1 MNNRS
6 MLAALKNRFRS
17 ILGFLAIVGPG
28 IIAAAAGNDA
38 GGITTY
44 SVAGAHYGY
53 SLLWVMI
60 VITVVLIIV
69 QEMCA
74 RMGVVSGKGL
84 ADLIREVYGARIAFY
99 ILSGLFLANIATVM
113 AEFAGVA
120 GAFEIFD
127 IPRFVSVPLSAVA
140 IWLVITKTNYRVAE
154 KIFLVG
160 AFLFI
165 SYIISGILAHPQ
177 WTSVLHGSLVPTLS
191 FDHDYIFLVIG
202 LIGTTVAPWMQFYL
216 QASAVEKRIKVEQ
229 YSYTKW
235 DVIIGSIM
243 SDTVSA
249 FIIIAAAATLFVNGV
264 KIDTAADAALALGPL
279 AGNAAEYLFAI
290 GLLNA
295 SLLGAMIVPLATAY
309 YVCEGLGF
317 ESGLDKTFKEA
328 PVYYGIFTFLILSGA
343 IPLLF
348 PSVPLVKIMLVA
360 QVINGVLLAPVLIF
374 IIKLV
379 NKKWLMGKY
388 VNKPWYNVVAWISV
402 IILIILSALLV
413 GDIIF

>member
-1 MNNRS
+1 
-6 MLAALKNRFRS
+6 MLTALKERFRS
-17 ILGFLAIVGPG
+17 ILGFLAILGPG

-53 SLLWVMI
+53 SLLWVM
-60 VITVVLIIV
+60 VLITVVLIIV

-99 ILSGLFLANIATVM
+99 VLSGLFLANIATVM

-120 GAFEIFD
+120 GSFEIFG
-127 IPRFVSVPLSAVA
+127 IPRFVSVPLAAVA
-140 IWLVITKTNYRVAE
+140 IWLVITKTNYRIAE

-165 SYIISGILAHPQ
+165 SYIISGFMAHPD
-177 WTSVLHGSLVPTLS
+177 WSAVMHGSLVPTLS
-191 FDHDYIFLVIG
+191 LDHDYIFLVIG

-264 KIDTAADAALALGPL
+264 EVESAADAALALGPL

-328 PVYYGIFTFLILSGA
+328 PVYYGIFTFLILAGA
-343 IPLLF
+343 IPMLF
-348 PSVPLVKIMLVA
+348 PSVPLVSIMLVA
-360 QVINGVLLAPVLIF
+360 QVINGILLAPVLIF

-388 VNKPWYNVVAWISV
+388 VNKPWYNVVAWASV
-402 IILIILSALLV
+402 GMLIVLSGLLV
-413 GDIIF
+413 FDTIF

>member
-1 MNNRS
+1 
-6 MLAALKNRFRS
+6 MLSALKERFRS
-17 ILGFLAIVGPG
+17 ILPFLAIIGPG

-38 GGITTY
+38 GGVTTY

-60 VITVVLIIV
+60 IIAVVLVIV
-69 QEMCA
+69 QEMCG

-84 ADLIREVYGARIAFY
+84 ADLIREVYGARVAFF
-99 ILSGLFLANIATVM
+99 ILFGLFLANISTVM
-113 AEFAGVA
+113 SEFAGIA
-120 GAFEIFD
+120 GALEIFS
-127 IPRFVSVPLSAVA
+127 IPRFISVPLFGIL
-140 IWLVITKTNYRVAE
+140 IWLLIIKTNYRIAE
-154 KIFLVG
+154 KVFLVG

-165 SYIISGILAHPQ
+165 SYIISGVLAHPD
-177 WTSVLHGSLVPTLS
+177 WSLVARNSFIPTLK
-191 FDHDYIFLVIG
+191 FDHGYVFMIIG
-202 LIGTTVAPWMQFYL
+202 LVGTTIAPWMQFYL
-216 QASAVEKRIKVEQ
+216 QASTVEKSIKIEQ
-229 YSYTKW
+229 YKYVKF
-235 DVIIGSIM
+235 DIIFGSIL
-243 SDTVSA
+243 SIIISA
-249 FIIIAAAATLFVNGV
+249 FIMIAAAATLFVAGITI
-264 KIDTAADAALALGPL
+264 KDASDAALALGPL

-295 SLLGAMIVPLATAY
+295 SLLGAMIVPIATAY

-328 PVYYGIFTFLILSGA
+328 PVYYGIFTFLIVAGA

-360 QVINGVLLAPVLIF
+360 QVINGILLAPVLIF

-388 VNKPWYNVVAWISV
+388 VNKPWYNVIAWISV
-402 IILIILSALLV
+402 VMLIALSGLLV
-413 GDIIF
+413 VDTIF

>member
-1 MNNRS
+1 